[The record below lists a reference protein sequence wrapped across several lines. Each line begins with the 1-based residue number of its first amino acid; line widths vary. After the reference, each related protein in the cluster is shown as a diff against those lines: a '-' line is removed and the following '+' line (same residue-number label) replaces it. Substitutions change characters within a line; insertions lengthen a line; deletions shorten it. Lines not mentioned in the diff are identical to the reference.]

1 MRKAKSHI
9 IIADN
14 AEIVRVGIDAILSQ
28 DERLRIVDTAQDGEE
43 ALRKTL
49 RIKPDILILGDDITR
64 FNSQE
69 ILRRLYLAM
78 CTTRVLLIG
87 KAEQSMRRS
96 ALRLGAYGYLDRD
109 ATASELCDVVWRI
122 VQGERIETEENVEPI
137 LQVTRKMLSVR
148 ELEVLK
154 CVTEG
159 KSNQEIACTL
169 YISEKTVKNH
179 LSSIFRKMNV
189 TDRTQAALTAI
200 REKWI
205 ILE

>member
-179 LSSIFRKMNV
+179 LSSIFLKMNV

>member
-87 KAEQSMRRS
+87 KAEQSVRRS

>member
-1 MRKAKSHI
+1 MRKAKANI

-14 AEIVRVGIDAILSQ
+14 AEIVRVGIGAILSRN
-28 DERLRIVDTAQDGEE
+28 EGLRIIDTAQDGEE

-49 RIKPDILILGDDITR
+49 RGKPDILILGDDITR

-87 KAEQSMRRS
+87 KAEQSVRRS

-109 ATASELCDVVWRI
+109 ATGSELCNVVGRI
-122 VQGERIETEENVEPI
+122 AQGERIEAEECVEPI
-137 LQVTRKMLSVR
+137 LPTTREILSVR
-148 ELEVLK
+148 EMEVLK
-154 CVTEG
+154 CVTDG

-179 LSSIFRKMNV
+179 LSSIFRKMQV

>member
-9 IIADN
+9 IIADK

-109 ATASELCDVVWRI
+109 ATGSELCDVVRRI
-122 VQGERIETEENVEPI
+122 AQGERIEAEETVEPI
-137 LQVTRKMLSVR
+137 LQVTREMLSIR
-148 ELEVLK
+148 EMEVLK
-154 CVTEG
+154 CVTDG
-159 KSNQEIACTL
+159 KSNQEIARTL

>member
-1 MRKAKSHI
+1 MRKAKYHI
-9 IIADN
+9 IIADK
-14 AEIVRVGIDAILSQ
+14 AEIVRVGIEAILSQ
-28 DERLRIVDTAQDGEE
+28 DDRLRIVDTAQDGEE

-49 RIKPDILILGDDITR
+49 RLKPDILILGDDITR

-87 KAEQSMRRS
+87 KEDQSTRRS
-96 ALRLGAYGYLDRD
+96 ALRLGAYGYLDLD
-109 ATASELCDVVWRI
+109 ATGSELCDVVRRI
-122 VQGERIETEENVEPI
+122 AQVERIETEENDEPI
-137 LQVTRKMLSVR
+137 LQATREMLSIR
-148 ELEVLK
+148 EMEVLK
-154 CVTEG
+154 CVTDG
-159 KSNQEIACTL
+159 KSNQDIARTL

-179 LSSIFRKMNV
+179 LSRIFRKMNV

>member
-49 RIKPDILILGDDITR
+49 RIKPDILILGDEITR